1 MKRISAG
8 LAIAMALMSCP
19 SAALAAE
26 NIACVDEGYAQ
37 EEAAALDRFYDGF
50 QLAQLEAGPSPEIVA
65 AVTRRAGECADLHD
79 WSGEAIEDAVFYR
92 FSSIMRTALERHSPL
107 SPSQLR
113 RVSEAVA
120 AADQERLNRIMGD
133 VVEAAM
139 NGRRTPELSDSDAI
153 FVGRV
158 LLRSGVP
165 MTQGNGEY
173 IGALIGARV
182 MTERLRQR
190 FATR

>member
-1 MKRISAG
+1 MKCISAG
-8 LAIAMALMSCP
+8 LAVAIALMGCP
-19 SAALAAE
+19 AALAAD
-26 NIACVDEGYAQ
+26 NLACIEEGYSG
-37 EEAAALDRFYDGF
+37 EELASFSSFYDSF
-50 QLAQLEAGPSPEIVA
+50 QVAELENGPSPEIVT
-65 AVTRRAGECADLHD
+65 AVTRRAGECAELHG

-92 FSSIMRTALERHSPL
+92 FSFVLHTALERHSPL
-107 SPSQLR
+107 TPAQMR
-113 RVSEAVA
+113 RVSDAVA
-120 AADQERLNRIMGD
+120 GADQERLNRIMGD

-139 NGRRTPELSDSDAI
+139 NGQPAPEQSESDMI

-182 MTERLRQR
+182 MGERVRQR
-190 FATR
+190 FTTR